1 MYNNNFDWAN
11 DTNRGISLTAI
22 ETYCR
27 LARLRYAG
35 HIARMSKSRIPNIV
49 LHGEV
54 GEGFRRPGRPKK
66 SFREGLRNNDLK
78 AFQLWPK
85 YIAQKKLIDWSKTEK
100 NGEKQLTQLRKKSRN
115 NGNKQ
120 RLIQAMKEN
129 KRKSRNVIVFTDHF
143 FMIIIIIIKN
153 FYLFIYFLQLCC
165 HIQPIA
171 SNWLHGLTVT
181 EGEGLIVFCAFPIL
195 SFEKAL

>member
-35 HIARMSKSRIPNIV
+35 HMSKSRIPNIV

-66 SFREGLRNNDLK
+66 SFREGLRNDLK
-78 AFQLWPK
+78 ASYGQNMQHKFF
-85 YIAQKKLIDWSKTEK
+85 LINWLKTEK
-100 NGEKQLTQLRKKSRN
+100 NGEK
-115 NGNKQ
+115 
-120 RLIQAMKEN
+120 
-129 KRKSRNVIVFTDHF
+129 
-143 FMIIIIIIKN
+143 
-153 FYLFIYFLQLCC
+153 
-165 HIQPIA
+165 
-171 SNWLHGLTVT
+171 
-181 EGEGLIVFCAFPIL
+181 
-195 SFEKAL
+195 